1 MVILNSRELSSLKD
15 FVAKHYPEGAFRVEI
30 EPHSEYNDQTY
41 DNYLQY
47 IAVYDKDGNELHPFD
62 GKKARGAMRSLGEV
76 FLPYETDDYIED
88 FEVTL

>member
-1 MVILNSRELSSLKD
+1 LIILNSRELSSLKD
-15 FVAKHYPEGAFRVEI
+15 FVAKHYPEGATKVGI
-30 EPHSEYNDQTY
+30 EPHSEYNDSTY

-47 IAVYDKDGNELHPFD
+47 IAVYDKNGKEMLPLD
-62 GKKARGAMRSLGEV
+62 GKKARGMMPSFGES